1 MNEICSPYKSNYP
14 SSHKNKE
21 YVYSFLSFFSFMYDT
36 VILHAH
42 FIPLYTS
49 MSCFG
54 ILIYKY
60 LLVLLF
66 AFYVK
71 VKIESAAR
79 VIVV

>member
-1 MNEICSPYKSNYP
+1 
-14 SSHKNKE
+14 
-21 YVYSFLSFFSFMYDT
+21 MYDT
-36 VILHAH
+36 VILHVH
-42 FIPLYTS
+42 FIPLYTY
-49 MSCFG
+49 MSWSG

-60 LLVLLF
+60 LLVLF